1 MDIFIENPIAIK
13 WIIPPIITAW
23 RRSSKMIQNKTNA
36 ERDGMITKIEMIE
49 PFKIIS
55 FIVNLSAFVS
65 SDNNP
70 DVS

>member
-1 MDIFIENPIAIK
+1 
-13 WIIPPIITAW
+13 
-23 RRSSKMIQNKTNA
+23 MIQDKTNA

-70 DVS
+70 AVA